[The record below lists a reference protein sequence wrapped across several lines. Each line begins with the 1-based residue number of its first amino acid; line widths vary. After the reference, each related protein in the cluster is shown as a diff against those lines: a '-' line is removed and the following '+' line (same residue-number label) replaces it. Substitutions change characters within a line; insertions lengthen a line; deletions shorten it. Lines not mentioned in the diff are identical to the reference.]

1 MSKKKQNVQSEEDKR
16 NFLNQSISLEL
27 YREIG
32 GLQVIM

>member
-1 MSKKKQNVQSEEDKR
+1 MFNQKKTREI
-16 NFLNQSISLEL
+16 FFNQSISLEL